1 MRFIWNFSDRN
12 RKLDIIEHIVSLLFW
27 IFKQSEKKKRKRR
40 KEETKTDKE

>member
-27 IFKQSEKKKRKRR
+27 IFKTIGKEKKKKKKRR
-40 KEETKTDKE
+40 NKNR